1 MPVCWFCGE
10 EVPVVTKCSKC
21 QSEFCELHQ
30 PPNLHDCTGAPVPNP
45 YNIPTE
51 GTSLAPVA
59 ESENVPPE
67 EEKPET
73 VGSSADLEAKEEE
86 LQSMQEETTK
96 EADPVSKTIAGLK
109 KLNIK
114 TMEDLTN
121 ELKKVV
127 PTEKY
132 APIVSKILEAED
144 ATVRRLKENFNDLS
158 IGKLTNEILTLAIG
172 CREKN
177 KLSWDETCELACSIL
192 ALAAPRIFPSTFGDE
207 EQLAQITL
215 VTTVVGKILDRKEKA
230 GD

>member
-10 EVPVVTKCSKC
+10 TVPEVTKCPKC
-21 QSEFCELHQ
+21 GVEYCELHADQ
-30 PPNLHDCTGAPVPNP
+30 HDCPGVPITNP
-45 YNIPTE
+45 YNIPVE
-51 GTSLAPVA
+51 KPAPAPVA
-59 ESENVPPE
+59 ENVSVPQEEKKPATAVSSADMEPE
-67 EEKPET
+67 EEEPQ
-73 VGSSADLEAKEEE
+73 SS
-86 LQSMQEETTK
+86 QEETPP
-96 EADPVSKTIAGLK
+96 EADPVAKTIAGLK

-114 TMEDLTN
+114 TLEDLTN

-132 APIVSKILEAED
+132 APMVSEILDAED

-172 CREKN
+172 YREKN

-192 ALAAPRIFPSTFGDE
+192 ALAAPRIFPNTFGDE

-215 VTTVVGKILDRKEKA
+215 ATTVVGKILDRKEKS